1 MTGITA
7 KLNNNNKIV
16 LSIEITYVHNCGFMQ
31 TNEPDE
37 LLCYLWHKLLFFSC
51 ELEKSQCVSNSSIS
65 ACWFL
70 MQKLNEVHNVNLDVN
85 ILLNSRKMH

>member
-16 LSIEITYVHNCGFMQ
+16 LNIEITYVHNCGFMQ

-37 LLCYLWHKLLFFSC
+37 LLCISDTNFCFSPVSWKKVNVSAIHLFLPVGSSC
-51 ELEKSQCVSNSSIS
+51 RN
-65 ACWFL
+65 
-70 MQKLNEVHNVNLDVN
+70 
-85 ILLNSRKMH
+85 